1 MKLEIEVTDNK
12 DYKEIVEGMS
22 FKKIIKSVQNK
33 VNKGTKV
40 NIIDQPVKAGWK
52 NGELYIEVHKLPK
65 YVRENSVKS
74 SNNDKNL
81 LPIAYESVQKAAGV
95 DILKVNWNEVKLAV
109 KEATGIPHKISK

>member
-40 NIIDQPVKAGWK
+40 LYVKYK
-52 NGELYIEVHKLPK
+52 NKKGTEIN
-65 YVRENSVKS
+65 R
-74 SNNDKNL
+74 
-81 LPIAYESVQKAAGV
+81 AV
-95 DILKVNWNEVKLAV
+95 DIPIGRKKKLMDNEVVIFNVAFILF
-109 KEATGIPHKISK
+109 ISIMLTIIL